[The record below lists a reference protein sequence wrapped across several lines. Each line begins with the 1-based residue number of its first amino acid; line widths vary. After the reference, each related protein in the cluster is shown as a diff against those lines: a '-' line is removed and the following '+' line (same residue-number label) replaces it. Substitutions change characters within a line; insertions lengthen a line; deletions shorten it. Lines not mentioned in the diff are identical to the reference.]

1 MSESVIL
8 ERLATLEA
16 FEKLYEWREN
26 ERRSMRAL
34 LAACG
39 FREPMKRTR
48 RGRRRARGHNLG
60 LVTIKFGR
68 GR

>member
-1 MSESVIL
+1 LSVEAMREQLDRL
-8 ERLATLEA
+8 EEFEA
-16 FEKLYEWREN
+16 VGREV
-26 ERRSMRAL
+26 RAKFRAL

-60 LVTIKFGR
+60 LVTQKSGR
-68 GR
+68 RR